1 MQQSVLVH
9 ITAAHVPFHSQRI
22 FAWRADE
29 CCSIVGCILHA
40 YACID
45 VCGSGLAPQAKY
57 RNRFHQPRGA
67 QRVCASVCARV
78 LYEHGFAR
86 ASAFKFIFTQLLA
99 FESWIV
105 GKLYKRS

>member
-1 MQQSVLVH
+1 MAGRRVLFH
-9 ITAAHVPFHSQRI
+9 CGDASCMRTHALMYLGAALPPR
-22 FAWRADE
+22 
-29 CCSIVGCILHA
+29 
-40 YACID
+40 
-45 VCGSGLAPQAKY
+45 AKY
-57 RNRFHQPRGA
+57 RNRVRQPRGA

-78 LYEHGFAR
+78 LFVHGFAR